1 MIAYRELIE
10 LETCLIRLESIR
22 KTMDAVSAGIA
33 TIPAEGDKSDII
45 YFLSESLAK
54 EIEEAQ
60 SYFYNIFETVRDHSR
75 KVDSIDNT

>member
-1 MIAYRELIE
+1 MIAYKELIE
-10 LETCLIRLESIR
+10 LETNLIRIESIR

-33 TIPAEGDKSDII
+33 TIPVEGDKSDII

-60 SYFYNIFETVRDHSR
+60 INFHIVFDIVRDHSN
-75 KVDSIDNT
+75 KVNSIDNS